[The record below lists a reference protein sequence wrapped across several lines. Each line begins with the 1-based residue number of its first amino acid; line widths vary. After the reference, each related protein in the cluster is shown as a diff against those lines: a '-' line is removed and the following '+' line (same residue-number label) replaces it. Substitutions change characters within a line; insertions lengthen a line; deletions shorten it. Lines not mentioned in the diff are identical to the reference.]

1 VPAPLPGGTGTGFGS
16 PGFTVPS
23 LFQDL
28 SHAIRGLRKRP
39 GFWLAAVVTLAVG
52 IGANVAVFSLVN
64 ALLLRPLPFGERSD
78 RVVMLHSTHPQQ
90 PEDWDDSGLS
100 YLDYADIRDQSTS
113 LEGIGAFLTRNF
125 TVSTD
130 ADADRLLGVS
140 VTPDLFSTLGVEPMV
155 GRTFTPDDAA
165 APGLESVVILS
176 HGLWQRRFG
185 ADPSIVGEGVVI
197 NERTRTVVGIM
208 PAGFKFPERS
218 ELFMPLRWDEA
229 PRAARSLAVV
239 AVLERGTTIDQ
250 AQADVSAIARR
261 LAETH
266 PATNRDFGVR
276 LLSFRDSN
284 VGSDDRR
291 VSTTLMAAVTFVL
304 LIACANLANLL
315 LVRGAARQR
324 EMAIRSAMGASRSR
338 LIAVVLSESAVLAL
352 VGTVIG
358 TLAAAWAIDWMRASW
373 PEEIPYWVQLDLDG
387 RIVAFTV
394 ATTVLT
400 TLAIGLLPAIRASRP
415 RVVEDLKEGSRS
427 VSLGR
432 AGQRAQTGLAVAQIA
447 LCLALLV
454 GANLMI
460 RSFLSLQRASIGFDD
475 APVLTLRAYLAGDV
489 FDDNRARANFFARAV
504 EAVAAIPGVT
514 GAAATTSIPGDDG
527 GAGVRIVTDE
537 RLALG
542 DELGAQTISAT
553 GDVFGAIGLR
563 IVAGR
568 TFTTAEAVDPEARV
582 TVINERLSRQLW
594 PDGSAVGRR
603 IGIREGR
610 DVSWF
615 RIVGIAPDVVY
626 EELGEQSE
634 QSQRNLYLPYALSAP
649 RTMAILVRSTADPDT
664 LRGPVRDA
672 LRQLHGGLPV
682 YDIRTMTEVRRFT
695 TFEQRFF
702 GQLMGA
708 FAGTALLLACLGV
721 YALLAYATR
730 LRTREI
736 GVRLS
741 LGARPRDVAGLFV
754 RQAVQIGSAGL
765 AIGLGL
771 ATAVAQTLS
780 GTLFAVDA
788 FDPWLF
794 LTAGTVLLAVVLAA
808 AYLPAR
814 QAARVDP
821 MLALRNE

>member
-1 VPAPLPGGTGTGFGS
+1 
-16 PGFTVPS
+16 
-23 LFQDL
+23 
-28 SHAIRGLRKRP
+28 
-39 GFWLAAVVTLAVG
+39 
-52 IGANVAVFSLVN
+52 
-64 ALLLRPLPFGERSD
+64 
-78 RVVMLHSTHPQQ
+78 M
-90 PEDWDDSGLS
+90 
-100 YLDYADIRDQSTS
+100 
-113 LEGIGAFLTRNF
+113 
-125 TVSTD
+125 
-130 ADADRLLGVS
+130 
-140 VTPDLFSTLGVEPMV
+140 
-155 GRTFTPDDAA
+155 
-165 APGLESVVILS
+165 ILS

-185 ADPSIVGEGVVI
+185 ADPAIVGRGVVI
-197 NERTRTVVGIM
+197 NERSRTVVGIM

-239 AVLERGTTIDQ
+239 AVLERGTTIEQ

-266 PATNRDFGVR
+266 PETNRDFGVR

-352 VGTVIG
+352 VGTVVG

-394 ATTVLT
+394 ATTALT

-537 RLALG
+537 RLAPG
-542 DELGAQTISAT
+542 DELGAQTISSS
-553 GDVFGAIGLR
+553 
-563 IVAGR
+563 GR
-568 TFTTAEAVDPEARV
+568 RV
-582 TVINERLSRQLW
+582 RRDRAAHGCRPHVHDRRDRRSRSSTSRSSTSGCRVSSG
-594 PDGSAVGRR
+594 PMDRPSAAGSASA
-603 IGIREGR
+603 E
-610 DVSWF
+610 DV
-615 RIVGIAPDVVY
+615 
-626 EELGEQSE
+626 
-634 QSQRNLYLPYALSAP
+634 
-649 RTMAILVRSTADPDT
+649 T
-664 LRGPVRDA
+664 
-672 LRQLHGGLPV
+672 
-682 YDIRTMTEVRRFT
+682 
-695 TFEQRFF
+695 
-702 GQLMGA
+702 
-708 FAGTALLLACLGV
+708 
-721 YALLAYATR
+721 
-730 LRTREI
+730 
-736 GVRLS
+736 
-741 LGARPRDVAGLFV
+741 
-754 RQAVQIGSAGL
+754 
-765 AIGLGL
+765 
-771 ATAVAQTLS
+771 
-780 GTLFAVDA
+780 
-788 FDPWLF
+788 
-794 LTAGTVLLAVVLAA
+794 
-808 AYLPAR
+808 
-814 QAARVDP
+814 
-821 MLALRNE
+821 

>member
-1 VPAPLPGGTGTGFGS
+1 
-16 PGFTVPS
+16 VPS

-415 RVVEDLKEGSRS
+415 RIVEDLKEGSRS

>member
-1 VPAPLPGGTGTGFGS
+1 
-16 PGFTVPS
+16 
-23 LFQDL
+23 
-28 SHAIRGLRKRP
+28 
-39 GFWLAAVVTLAVG
+39 
-52 IGANVAVFSLVN
+52 
-64 ALLLRPLPFGERSD
+64 
-78 RVVMLHSTHPQQ
+78 M
-90 PEDWDDSGLS
+90 
-100 YLDYADIRDQSTS
+100 
-113 LEGIGAFLTRNF
+113 
-125 TVSTD
+125 
-130 ADADRLLGVS
+130 
-140 VTPDLFSTLGVEPMV
+140 
-155 GRTFTPDDAA
+155 
-165 APGLESVVILS
+165 
-176 HGLWQRRFG
+176 
-185 ADPSIVGEGVVI
+185 
-197 NERTRTVVGIM
+197 
-208 PAGFKFPERS
+208 
-218 ELFMPLRWDEA
+218 
-229 PRAARSLAVV
+229 
-239 AVLERGTTIDQ
+239 
-250 AQADVSAIARR
+250 
-261 LAETH
+261 
-266 PATNRDFGVR
+266 
-276 LLSFRDSN
+276 
-284 VGSDDRR
+284 
-291 VSTTLMAAVTFVL
+291 
-304 LIACANLANLL
+304 
-315 LVRGAARQR
+315 
-324 EMAIRSAMGASRSR
+324 
-338 LIAVVLSESAVLAL
+338 
-352 VGTVIG
+352 
-358 TLAAAWAIDWMRASW
+358 
-373 PEEIPYWVQLDLDG
+373 
-387 RIVAFTV
+387 
-394 ATTVLT
+394 
-400 TLAIGLLPAIRASRP
+400 
-415 RVVEDLKEGSRS
+415 
-427 VSLGR
+427 
-432 AGQRAQTGLAVAQIA
+432 
-447 LCLALLV
+447 
-454 GANLMI
+454 
-460 RSFLSLQRASIGFDD
+460 
-475 APVLTLRAYLAGDV
+475 
-489 FDDNRARANFFARAV
+489 
-504 EAVAAIPGVT
+504 
-514 GAAATTSIPGDDG
+514 
-527 GAGVRIVTDE
+527 RIVTDE
-537 RLALG
+537 RLAPG
-542 DELGAQTISAT
+542 DELGAQTISST

-568 TFTTAEAVDPEARV
+568 TFTTAETVDPEARV

-603 IGIREGR
+603 IGIRGGR

-634 QSQRNLYLPYALSAP
+634 QSQRNLYMPYALSAP
-649 RTMAILVRSTADPDT
+649 RTMAILVRSTTDPDT

-771 ATAVAQTLS
+771 ATAVAQALS

>member
-1 VPAPLPGGTGTGFGS
+1 M
-16 PGFTVPS
+16 PS

-28 SHAIRGLRKRP
+28 SYAIRGLRKRP

-90 PEDWDDSGLS
+90 PEDWGDSGLS
-100 YLDYADIRDQSTS
+100 YPDYTDIREQSTS
-113 LEGIGAFLTRNF
+113 LEGIAAFLNRNF

-130 ADADRLLGVS
+130 TDADRLLGVS
-140 VTPDLFSTLGVEPMV
+140 VTPDLFSTLGVEPML
-155 GRTFTPDDAA
+155 GRTFTPDEAA

-185 ADPSIVGEGVVI
+185 ADPSIVGRGVVI
-197 NERTRTVVGIM
+197 NERSRTVVGIM

-239 AVLERGTTIDQ
+239 AVLERGTTIEQ

-266 PATNRDFGVR
+266 PETNRDFGVR

-394 ATTVLT
+394 ATTALT

-489 FDDNRARANFFARAV
+489 FDDNGARANFFARAV

-537 RLALG
+537 RLAPG
-542 DELGAQTISAT
+542 DELGAQTISST

-563 IVAGR
+563 MVAGR
-568 TFTTAEAVDPEARV
+568 TFTTAETVDPEADV

-603 IGIREGR
+603 IGIRGGR

-649 RTMAILVRSTADPDT
+649 RTMAILVRSTTDPDT

-771 ATAVAQTLS
+771 ATAVAQALS

>member
-1 VPAPLPGGTGTGFGS
+1 
-16 PGFTVPS
+16 VPS

-130 ADADRLLGVS
+130 AGADRLLGVS

-276 LLSFRDSN
+276 LLSFRDST